1 MSTIEFLVGQI
12 EREQFNSYAGFL
24 ENFTP
29 WQQFKAHAE
38 HTDRERQ
45 KYFDMLVQNAERSMN
60 PPCMLIS
67 ENPFRDYR
75 ELFLKANAARR
86 MYRFVT
92 YVLGFICI
100 ALVALA
106 LCMVATNVLVG
117 GLVW

>member
-1 MSTIEFLVGQI
+1 MTYYVDPPEMSEEGYNVL
-12 EREQFNSYAGFL
+12 REHLDAIL
-24 ENFTP
+24 
-29 WQQFKAHAE
+29 
-38 HTDRERQ
+38 
-45 KYFDMLVQNAERSMN
+45 L
-60 PPCMLIS
+60 S

-86 MYRFVT
+86 MYRFVA